1 MFCIRGIG
9 IFQPDKL
16 SDDDQLGKFIASREL
31 LQKLKM
37 GRDQTANSVQRE
49 ITLETRLH
57 PCHAWFG
64 KIRYSDD
71 GSSITGA

>member
-1 MFCIRGIG
+1 MLEMARCC
-9 IFQPDKL
+9 
-16 SDDDQLGKFIASREL
+16 GKFTASREL

-37 GRDQTANSVQRE
+37 ERNQTADNVQRE
-49 ITLETRLH
+49 ITLETRTH